1 MRMVIRSKT
10 GGTGMKSF
18 PISLA
23 AVAALVAMTG
33 LFGTPPL
40 MAGELIEVGSPAAY
54 DSPNPVLE
62 IPQDCT
68 SETAPPG
75 CGQDDAAAN
84 SGDPSA
90 VANDPNAVAATTDPN
105 QSIDPTAEQASNRN
119 IGTLEDYESQARGS
133 APAVVAVPYP
143 VPYPVPYAAPSRYPV
158 YVGRPVL
165 APAPMPMASYPSA
178 PAPFVPRM
186 MPAPGMITRTRPAWA
201 LAPAPAMPMMR
212 PMSPAGMGGAL
223 RLH

>member
-1 MRMVIRSKT
+1 
-10 GGTGMKSF
+10 MKSF

-23 AVAALVAMTG
+23 AVAALLAMTG

-40 MAGELIEVGSPAAY
+40 MAGELIEVDSPAAY

-90 VANDPNAVAATTDPN
+90 AANHPNAVAATTDPN
-105 QSIDPTAEQASNRN
+105 HGTDQTAQQASNLN
-119 IGTLEDYESQARGS
+119 MGTLQDYESQADAS

-143 VPYPVPYAAPSRYPV
+143 VPYAVPPRYPV

-165 APAPMPMASYPSA
+165 APAPVPMASYSSA

-186 MPAPGMITRTRPAWA
+186 LPAPGMITRTRPAWA

-212 PMSPAGMGGAL
+212 PMAPAGMGGAL